1 MRSKLIVILG
11 STASG
16 KTEWAIKLAQK
27 FNGEIISADSRQIY
41 RGMDIGTAKPIDKG
55 GIPHYLID
63 VVNPDEEWTLAQFQ
77 KMAKEKI
84 ENIQQQSKIPFLVG
98 GTGLYIQA
106 VVDNLE
112 IPKVAPSQA
121 LRKKL
126 EQKSTQELF
135 EDLKRLDLKTAE
147 IIDSK
152 NRRRLIRALEVR
164 IISKA
169 SFISAK
175 QIGESLF
182 ETLQIGIRISQE
194 KIYKRIDKRVEE
206 QMKQGLESEVRRI
219 YEELS
224 QKLPEEKIWQLP
236 SMSGIYYQEF
246 KGYFEGKIDLA
257 EVIKLSKL
265 HNRQYARKQMTWFK
279 RDKRIQWVTKFEEA
293 EELIKNFLNKTKGPL
308 TMF

>member
-1 MRSKLIVILG
+1 MESKLIVILG
-11 STASG
+11 PTASG

-41 RGMDIGTAKPIDKG
+41 RGMDIGTAKPLNKG

-84 ENIQQQSKIPFLVG
+84 EDIQQQSKIPFLVG

-135 EDLKRLDLKTAE
+135 EDLKRLDPKTAE

-152 NRRRLIRALEVR
+152 NKRRLIRALEVR

-175 QIGESLF
+175 QIGRSLF
-182 ETLQIGIRISQE
+182 DTLQIGIKISRE
-194 KIYKRIDKRVEE
+194 KLYNRIDKRVEE
-206 QMKQGLESEVRRI
+206 QMEQGLGSEVKRI

-224 QKLPEEKIWQLP
+224 QKLPEEKIWQL
-236 SMSGIYYQEF
+236 SSVSGICYQEF
-246 KGYFEGKIDLA
+246 KGYFEGKIDLT
-257 EVIKLSKL
+257 EVIKLIKL
-265 HNRQYARKQMTWFK
+265 HNRQYARKQITWFK
-279 RDKRIQWVTKFEEA
+279 RDKRIHWVTKLEKV
-293 EELIKNFLNKTKGPL
+293 EELIKNFLNKTKGP
-308 TMF
+308 